1 MAAPSVRA
9 LIRGAIVVLIAA
21 APAVWYACSDSA
33 SNSPAGPA
41 LPVTRLIPDLR
52 AAIVAQRRH
61 TDALLE
67 VPGVV
72 GTAVTVQPDGRAGL
86 LLLLERSGIAG
97 LPLVLDGI
105 PVSQRVTGRLMALSD
120 PTKRQRPAPMGFSV
134 GHPAITA
141 GTIGA
146 RVRDALGHVYILS
159 NNHVL
164 ANSNGASIGDPEYQP
179 GPFDGGTAADQIATL
194 TDFQT
199 ISFATNGSNQIDAAI
214 ALSSTDLLDN
224 AVPSDEG
231 YGMPNST
238 IYGDADGD
246 GYFDNRDALLGLN
259 VQKYG
264 RTTHLTHG
272 QITGVN
278 ATVIV
283 CYQVSGFDCA
293 KSARYVDQ
301 VIISPGTFSGGGDSG
316 SLIVTDDGN
325 LNPVALLFAGS
336 STVTIGN
343 RIDLVLNRFGVS
355 IDGFDP
361 PTGPFTDVAVT
372 RVSAPESVVL
382 GDTTNVTV
390 TVKNFGNQD
399 VASSFD

>member
-41 LPVTRLIPDLR
+41 LPVMRLIPDLR
-52 AAIVAQRRH
+52 AAITAQRHH
-61 TDALLE
+61 TDALLSI
-67 VPGVV
+67 PGVV
-72 GTAVTVQPDGRAGL
+72 GTAVTVQPAGRAGL
-86 LLLLERSGIAG
+86 LPLRERSGITG
-97 LPLVLDGI
+97 LPLMVDGI
-105 PVSQRVTGRLMALSD
+105 PVTPRVTGRLMALSD
-120 PTKRQRPAPMGFSV
+120 PTQRQRPAPMGFSV

-146 RVRDALGHVYILS
+146 RVRDALGRVYVLS

-179 GPFDGGTAADQIATL
+179 GPFDGGTSADQIATL

-199 ISFATNGSNQIDAAI
+199 ITFGPSGNNTVDAAI
-214 ALSSTDLLDN
+214 ALSSTDVLDN
-224 AVPSDEG
+224 ATPADEG

-238 IYGDADGD
+238 IYGDANGD
-246 GYFDNRDALLGLN
+246 GLFDNRDGLVGLN

-278 ATVIV
+278 ATVTV
-283 CYQVSGFDCA
+283 CYAVSGFTCT

-301 VIISPGTFSGGGDSG
+301 LIISPGTFSGGGDSG
-316 SLIVTDDGN
+316 SLIVTDDAN
-325 LNPVALLFAGS
+325 LSPVGLLFAGS
-336 STVTIGN
+336 TSVTIAN
-343 RIDLVLNRFGVS
+343 RIDLVLNRFGVT
-355 IDGFDP
+355 IDGFAP
-361 PTGPFTDVAVT
+361 PPPGPLTDLAVIGMSGPST
-372 RVSAPESVVL
+372 L
-382 GDTTNVTV
+382 G
-390 TVKNFGNQD
+390 
-399 VASSFD
+399 